1 MSDSE
6 VEFESADEG
15 SQGADGWEIESDF
28 DLPDVKPLSVES
40 KPTGPTSSTLSNV
53 SDKVNTE
60 QNVKYEN
67 ENTKQPEKNDA
78 PSAVLMAQSKLDK
91 LVVNSDS
98 HTQPGP
104 KVSEVVQNEIKQT
117 NTQVSE
123 ICLLTIIKL
132 KIKTYINKN
141 FLLNYQY
148 IYDCY
153 NTIHKIQF

>member
-15 SQGADGWEIESDF
+15 SQGGDGWEIETDF

-40 KPTGPTSSTLSNV
+40 KPTGPTLSTLSNV

-60 QNVKYEN
+60 QNVKCEN
-67 ENTKQPEKNDA
+67 ENTKQSEKDDA
-78 PSAVLMAQSKLDK
+78 SSAVSMAQCKLDK
-91 LVVNSDS
+91 LVVNNDNR
-98 HTQPGP
+98 TQPGR

-123 ICLLTIIKL
+123 ICLLTIFK
-132 KIKTYINKN
+132 
-141 FLLNYQY
+141 
-148 IYDCY
+148 
-153 NTIHKIQF
+153 